1 MARGNLFLGTARGSL
16 GDITMYRYDG
26 QQVTRVRI
34 RKIKNPRTAAQALQ
48 RCAISTASKFYSQV
62 SSICDHSFEGYDGA
76 LRNSRRFMKLNT
88 DIMRE
93 IALKN
98 IVEWDPIKFTALN
111 YGNFVSR
118 NSTETAIN
126 PFIVS
131 EGSLNRVDAS
141 YIDAASGASYPV
153 LLSGMSQ
160 DELKSMTYNDVCNK
174 LGLQSGDQLTFIMC
188 FAEGTTAYIKNTLI
202 GRLILAPSDGDMS
215 KPFLEG
221 DSINDPNKENR
232 GPISLTRLN
241 YNQEE
246 NKWALNIFNTEGNNT
261 NLLTSN
267 RSCAFAVIASRYE
280 NKQWKRSTQYMIVN
294 EIDENKETLQA
305 AIDSYIEQETSSMYL
320 NQANDGELPP
330 PSPAKEINEQ
340 EYEVETTK
348 SKKAKSKE

>member
-26 QQVTRVRI
+26 QQVTRVRV

-62 SSICDHSFEGYDGA
+62 SSICNHSFEGYDGA

-98 IVEWDPIKFTALN
+98 IIEWDPIKFTALN

-131 EGSLNRVDAS
+131 EGSLNRVDAA
-141 YIDAASGASYPV
+141 YIDTKTGASFPV
-153 LLSGMSQ
+153 LLSGMTQEEISALTY
-160 DELKSMTYNDVCNK
+160 DEVCNK
-174 LGLQSGDQLTFIMC
+174 LGLSAGDQLTFIMC
-188 FAEGTTAYIKNTLI
+188 FAEGTTAFIKNTII
-202 GRLILAPSDGDMS
+202 GRVILAPSDGDMS
-215 KPFLEG
+215 KKFIEG
-221 DSINDPNKENR
+221 NYINDPNKENR
-232 GPISLTRLN
+232 GPISLSRLN
-241 YNQEE
+241 YDSED
-246 NKWALNIFNTEGNNT
+246 NKWAITIYNAEGNDT
-261 NLLTSN
+261 NLLTAN

-294 EIDENKETLQA
+294 EIDQNKETLQA

-320 NQANDGELPP
+320 NQSNDGELPEP
-330 PSPAKEINEQ
+330 TPAAIINEQ
-340 EYEVETTK
+340 DDDIEKTK
-348 SKKAKSKE
+348 SKRSRNKE